1 MVAGSK
7 AFLSACFYVSS
18 LWSTVAFSNEPVI
31 YLNPVESCS
40 TAVLDND
47 NWNALYATAIFA
59 ESVLWTRAGVPFRD
73 HPKIDGNTIV
83 DTISQLRS
91 LCRKNNSQTVS
102 QLIEGFVA
110 LWRDSSA
117 TAPVSNELEA
127 CSAKGQW
134 HKRGPALALPQET
147 NLYLTHRD
155 SGKRAEG
162 NVHVFYEPRARCSL
176 LLFSDRASGWP
187 FTANLYALGAAA
199 VRQGK
204 TPALSTVISGST
216 IEQDH
221 IWNAQCRI
229 DESLPF
235 EKVLALSVPPGTAP
249 GFKNGRAEHSEAASL
264 LTGLDCPFDEN
275 DEDTEPMM

>member
-1 MVAGSK
+1 MTAYV
-7 AFLSACFYVSS
+7 FVSS

-47 NWNALYATAIFA
+47 NWNALYAAAIFA
-59 ESVLWTRAGVPFRD
+59 ESGLWTRSGVPFRD

-91 LCRKNNSQTVS
+91 LCRKNSSQNVS

-110 LWRDSSA
+110 LWRESSA
-117 TAPVSNELEA
+117 TAPVSNELGS

-155 SGKRAEG
+155 SGERAEG

-176 LLFSDRASGWP
+176 LLFSGRASGWP
-187 FTANLYALGAAA
+187 FTADLYALGAAA

-204 TPALSTVISGST
+204 IPALSTVISGST
-216 IEQDH
+216 IEPDH
-221 IWNAQCRI
+221 NWNAQCRLN
-229 DESLPF
+229 ESSPF
-235 EKVLALSVPPGTAP
+235 EKILALSVPAATMP
-249 GFKNGRAEHSEAASL
+249 GFKNGRTEYPEAASR
-264 LTGLDCPFDEN
+264 LTGSDYPFDEN
-275 DEDTEPMM
+275 GEDTEPMV